1 MKVCVIGTGYVGL
14 VTGICLSELG
24 NTVVCI
30 DNDAKKIEKLKNNI
44 MPIYEPGLEELV
56 LKNKGEGR
64 LSFSTS
70 IAEGV
75 KQSEIIFI
83 CVATPPKANGEA
95 DLSAVAN
102 VSREI
107 AQHMDSYKII
117 VDKSTVPVET
127 GSKVAETIKRYNKHN
142 IDFDIVSNPE
152 FLREGSA
159 VYDTMHPD
167 RIVVGTSSPRAAK
180 IMQEL
185 YSPLNA
191 HIIITDI
198 KSAEIIKHAS
208 NSFLAMKI
216 SYINALANI
225 CERAGADVTK
235 VAEGMG
241 LDKRIGRAF
250 LDAGI
255 GYGGSCFPK
264 DVSAF
269 IKIAE
274 KLNYDFKLLKLVEE
288 INAQQRRQF
297 IKKIEDALWVISDK
311 TIGILGLSFKPNTDD
326 IRSAPSID
334 IIDALQKE
342 GAKIKVYDPQAMENA
357 KGVLNGV
364 TYCKDS
370 YETADGSDALVILTE
385 WDEFREIDLDKVRH
399 LLTHPIIIDGRNMF
413 DSKQMEARG
422 FVYKSVG
429 R

>member
-1 MKVCVIGTGYVGL
+1 MKLCVIGTGYVGL

-24 NTVVCI
+24 NTVICV
-30 DNDAKKIEKLKNNI
+30 DNDPKKIEKLKDNI

-56 LKNKGEGR
+56 LKNKREGR
-64 LSFSTS
+64 LSFSIS
-70 IAEGV
+70 ISEGV
-75 KQSEIIFI
+75 KQSDIIFI

-107 AQHMDSYKII
+107 ANHMDSYKII

-127 GSKVAETIKRYNKHN
+127 GDKVAETIKRYNKHN
-142 IDFDIVSNPE
+142 INFDVISNPE
-152 FLREGSA
+152 FMREGSA
-159 VYDTMHPD
+159 VHDTMHPD
-167 RIVVGTSSPRAAK
+167 RIVVGTNSPRAAK

-191 HIIITDI
+191 PIIITDI

-216 SYINALANI
+216 SYVNALANI
-225 CERAGADVTK
+225 CERAGADVVK

-250 LDAGI
+250 LDAGL

-274 KLNYDFKLLKLVEE
+274 KLNYDFKLLKTVEE
-288 INAQQRRQF
+288 INTQQRKQF
-297 IKKIEDALWVISDK
+297 IKKVEDALWVINDK

-342 GAKIKVYDPQAMENA
+342 GAGIKVYDPQAMENA
-357 KGVLNGV
+357 KAHLNGV
-364 TYCKDS
+364 SYCRDP
-370 YETADGSDALVILTE
+370 YETADGADALIILTE
-385 WDEFREIDLDKVRH
+385 WDEFRQMDLDRIRR

-413 DSKQMEARG
+413 DPKDMEARG

>member
-1 MKVCVIGTGYVGL
+1 MKICVIGTGYVGL
-14 VTGICLSELG
+14 VTGVCLSELG
-24 NTVVCI
+24 NSVLCV
-30 DNDAKKIEKLKNNI
+30 DNDSKKIDKLNNNI

-56 LKNKGEGR
+56 SKNKKEGR
-64 LSFSTS
+64 LRFLTS

-75 KQSEIIFI
+75 KYGEIVFI
-83 CVATPPKANGEA
+83 SVATPPKQNGEA
-95 DLSAVAN
+95 NLSAVAN

-107 AQHMDSYKII
+107 ALHMDSYKII

-127 GSKVAETIKRYNKHN
+127 GEKVAETIKRYNKHN
-142 IDFDIVSNPE
+142 IDFDVVSNPE

-167 RIVVGTSSPRAAK
+167 RIVIGTNSQRAAR

-191 HIIITDI
+191 PIIITDI

-225 CERAGADVTK
+225 CERAGADVEK

-250 LDAGI
+250 LDAGL

-274 KLNYDFKLLKLVEE
+274 KLNYDFRLLKVVEE
-288 INAQQRRQF
+288 INAHQRRQF
-297 IKKIEDALWVISDK
+297 IKKIEDTLWVINDK
-311 TIGILGLSFKPNTDD
+311 TIGVLGLSFKPNTDD
-326 IRSAPSID
+326 IRSAASID

-342 GAKIKVYDPQAMENA
+342 GARIKAYDPQAMENA
-357 KGVLNGV
+357 KAVLNGARF
-364 TYCKDS
+364 CNDP

-385 WDEFREIDLDKVRH
+385 WDEFRHIDLERIRH

-413 DSKQMEARG
+413 DPKEMEARG

>member
-14 VTGICLSELG
+14 VTGVCLSELG
-24 NTVVCI
+24 NTVICI

-56 LKNKGEGR
+56 LKNREGGR

-70 IAEGV
+70 IASGV

-83 CVATPPKANGEA
+83 SVATPPKANGEA

-107 AQHMDSYKII
+107 ANHMDSYKII

-127 GSKVAETIKRYNKHN
+127 GDKVAETIKRYNKHN
-142 IDFDIVSNPE
+142 IDFDVVSNPE

-191 HIIITDI
+191 PMIITDI

-225 CERAGADVTK
+225 CERAGADVEK

-250 LDAGI
+250 LDAGL
-255 GYGGSCFPK
+255 GWGGSCFPK
-264 DVSAF
+264 DVTAF

-274 KLNYDFKLLKLVEE
+274 KLNYDFKLMKAVEE

-297 IKKIEDALWVISDK
+297 IKKIEDALWVMSDK

-357 KGVLNGV
+357 KSVLNGV
-364 TYCKDS
+364 TYCKDP
-370 YETADGSDALVILTE
+370 YEAADGSDALVILTE
-385 WDEFREIDLDKVRH
+385 WDEFRKIDLERVRH
-399 LLTHPIIIDGRNMF
+399 LLTHPIIIDGRNIF
-413 DSKQMEARG
+413 DSRQMEARG